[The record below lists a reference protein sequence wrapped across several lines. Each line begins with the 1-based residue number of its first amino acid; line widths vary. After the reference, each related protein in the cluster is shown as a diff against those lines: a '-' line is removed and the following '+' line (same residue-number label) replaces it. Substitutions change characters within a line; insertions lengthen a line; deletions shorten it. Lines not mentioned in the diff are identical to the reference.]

1 MKARQVVKVVSSALA
16 VLCAT
21 AMLSA
26 CGSDGG
32 SGGDGSAKPGDLTEV
47 TFAMASPSWN
57 AGYAVMAVVEAE
69 GFYEDEGL
77 KVKTN
82 LFPSATQAAQQVAGG
97 GADVGLMTVEPV
109 AIGHDKNLGLKY
121 FSSYWSNWIYS
132 LQVPDGSD
140 VTSIADLKGK
150 KIGVSAVA
158 SSGATFARTALELN
172 GLKDTSAKL
181 VPIGAGAQ
189 QINAIKSGQV
199 DALALWDI
207 QYQIVKNAGITLT
220 PLPVEETVDAW
231 GGGFATTDKNL
242 KDNQDMLDRFGRA
255 VAKAFV
261 FSKANPEA
269 AVRDLWKLYPET
281 RGSEPEAEAMAKAV
295 KVLEVRLQG
304 QGFDDKTLGQI
315 DEDKVTRALDF
326 MQSSKLIKKFPAKEI
341 YTDEMFKSFNEFDY
355 DEIIKQAEDAS

>member
-1 MKARQVVKVVSSALA
+1 MKTRRAMKVVSSAVA
-16 VLCAT
+16 VLCAAAT
-21 AMLSA
+21 LSA
-26 CGSDGG
+26 CGSDSG
-32 SGGDGSAKPGDLTEV
+32 SDDSAESGKLTSV

-69 GFYEDEGL
+69 GFYEEEGL
-77 KVKTN
+77 KVTTN

-97 GADVGLMTVEPV
+97 GADLGLMTVEPV
-109 AIGHDKNLGLKY
+109 AIGHDKDLNLAY
-121 FSSYWSNWIYS
+121 FGSYWAKWIYS

-140 VTSIADLKGK
+140 VKSIADLEGK

-158 SSGATFARTALELN
+158 SSGATFARTAMELN
-172 GLKDTSAKL
+172 GMSQNAASL

-207 QYQIVKNAGITLT
+207 QYQSVKNAGVTLT
-220 PLPVEETVDAW
+220 PLPVKETADAW
-231 GGGFATTDKNL
+231 GGGFATTRKNL
-242 KDNQDMLDRFGRA
+242 EAKKDVLERFGRA

-269 AVRDLWKLYPET
+269 AIRALWKLHPET
-281 RGSEPEAEAMAKAV
+281 RGSDPEEKALADGV
-295 KVLEVRLQG
+295 KVLQVRLDG

-315 DEDKVTRALDF
+315 DEAAFTRSLDF
-326 MQSSKLIKKFPAKEI
+326 MASAGLIKKFPAKEI
-341 YTDEMFKSFNEFDY
+341 YTDAMFKAFNDFSY
-355 DEIIKQAEDAS
+355 DDVMKQAESAG